1 MKLKVA
7 NIVAGCFA
15 ALLLLSSCSKDLD
28 RYKGSYSFKTSGDL
42 VLKVVEVAS
51 DTLSV
56 SAGDTLTLPL
66 SNEWGQMNVVVRDKS
81 DKTMLVTMDV
91 MGGEATAF
99 EAEATESHITLL
111 PKQRYITVQILN
123 NITQRTLVT
132 VTGEGERYG
141 NVLLFKLDYS
151 GTLNA
156 LSGKYEILES
166 KVECVAERNED

>member
-99 EAEATESHITLL
+99 EAEATESYITLL

-123 NITQRTLVT
+123 NITQRTQVT
-132 VTGEGERYG
+132 VTGKGERYG